1 MSVLDIICEVLINTA
16 IVVGAPNIM
25 VSHDVCFQN
34 ISVKLIGKVYLFS
47 GKLPAIQD
55 VFWTKDGEK
64 VDTQGSGG
72 KYSEVAVDDPSL
84 IIYNVNH
91 HDIGSYQLTAI
102 NAVGSTKSDVITLGN
117 TIIVLLNSMK
127 YTYFVDYKYFCYR
140 LQ

>member
-34 ISVKLIGKVYLFS
+34 NSVKLIGKVYLFS

-84 IIYNVNH
+84 IIYNANH